1 MGSDAAGI
9 VGHLA
14 HPDRR
19 RVVAAL
25 ILGASTAEDVKAM
38 TGLGTRAVVTALTRL
53 VDSDL
58 VLFDQKAHYWLVEE
72 AFRQAV
78 IDAQAAPRPDEHD
91 GVSAD
96 AARVLRAFV
105 RDGRLTSIP
114 AQRSKRLVV
123 LDLLAQNFEPGHR
136 YPERKVNAMLR
147 KWHDDTAALRRYLV
161 DEGLLDREAG
171 EYWRSGGSFD
181 SGHEDAGATALSSKP
196 LVNTPTQ
203 ITNATTVGMTI
214 QKKRNAG
221 MLVIR
226 MSALPLVRAKGRR
239 VRP

>member
-1 MGSDAAGI
+1 VGSDAAGI

-58 VLFDQKAHYWLVEE
+58 VLFDQKAHYWLVED
-72 AFRQAV
+72 AFRVAA
-78 IDAQAAPRPDEHD
+78 IDARAAPPDTDEHE

-105 RDGRLTSIP
+105 RDGRLVSIP
-114 AQRSKRLVV
+114 AQRSKRRVV
-123 LDLLAQNFEPGHR
+123 LDLLAQDFEPGHR

-171 EYWRSGGSFD
+171 EYWRAGGSFD
-181 SGHEDAGATALSSKP
+181 
-196 LVNTPTQ
+196 
-203 ITNATTVGMTI
+203 I
-214 QKKRNAG
+214 
-221 MLVIR
+221 
-226 MSALPLVRAKGRR
+226 
-239 VRP
+239 